1 MAAVGCNGNLLLDRF
16 SAAKILLVPPIN
28 YDGSVVYGKE
38 MKGLKQKME
47 DYGKKLKW
55 VQFIVLCAIV
65 H

>member
-1 MAAVGCNGNLLLDRF
+1 MGCNGNLLLDRF